1 MKTSQKILTASDYVS
16 EQRLWDLLMD
26 VANYGATKKGGVNR
40 QALSPEDTAAKNHV
54 VRWANERGFSS
65 FHDEIGNLFIRREGN
80 DPELDPVMTGSHL
93 DSQPTGGRFDGA
105 FGVLAGLEALEALND
120 SGIHTKRPVEVVA
133 WTNEEGSRFSPG
145 AMGSSVFSGVRDL
158 HSVMDLTDPAGV
170 ALSDAL
176 KVTLSEVSAKLSSL
190 GRVKPY
196 SYVEAHIEQGPILE
210 EGGIPIGVV
219 SGIQGIRHIDIN
231 VTGEEAHAGTTPL
244 RARTDA
250 LVGGIKI
257 VNALHNLTFDEKDI
271 LRFTIGRFEVH
282 PGSPNTVPGQ
292 VHFTIDLR
300 HPDKNI
306 LNSVGDE
313 IHTVAKNAAEDYDV
327 EVLDIGSITPTDF
340 EPKMINI
347 IAKAADNLNFANITM
362 PSGAGHDA
370 MHLSNICPT
379 GMIFV
384 PCLGG
389 VSHNEAESA
398 SSQDLA
404 IGTKVLV
411 DSITQLANE

>member
-1 MKTSQKILTASDYVS
+1 MKTSQKILSASDYVS

-26 VANYGATKKGGVNR
+26 VANYGATKKGGVNG

-54 VRWANERGFSS
+54 VRWATERGFQS

-80 DPELDPVMTGSHL
+80 DPTLDPVMTGSHL

-120 SGIHTKRPVEVVA
+120 AEIQTKRPIEVVA

-145 AMGSSVFSGVRDL
+145 AMGSSVFSGIKTL
-158 HSVMDLTDPAGV
+158 PSVMDLTDPAGV
-170 ALSDAL
+170 LLSEAL
-176 KVTLSEVSAKLSSL
+176 KATLSEVLAKRCSL

-210 EGGIPIGVV
+210 EGEIPIGVV

-231 VTGEEAHAGTTPL
+231 VTGEEAHAGTTP
-244 RARTDA
+244 RRSRTDA
-250 LVGGIKI
+250 LVGGINI
-257 VNALHNLTFDEKDI
+257 VNALHKLTFDDKDI

-300 HPDKNI
+300 HPDKKVLSSI
-306 LNSVGDE
+306 GDE
-313 IHTVAKNAAEDYDV
+313 MHTVAKNAGGDCHV
-327 EVLDIGSITPTDF
+327 EVLDIGFITPTEF
-340 EPKMINI
+340 GIKMINI
-347 IAKAADNLNFANITM
+347 IAKAADHLNYKNVTM

-404 IGTKVLV
+404 IGTRVLV
-411 DSITQLANE
+411 DAITYLANE